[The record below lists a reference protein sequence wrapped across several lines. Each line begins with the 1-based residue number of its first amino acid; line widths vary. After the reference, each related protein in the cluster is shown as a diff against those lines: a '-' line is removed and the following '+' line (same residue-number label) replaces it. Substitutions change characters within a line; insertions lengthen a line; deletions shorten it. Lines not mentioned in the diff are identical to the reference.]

1 MDSEKLEWFRSNG
14 KLLDPKFDRLAIIGD
29 KMKAKEVEKK
39 LSIKYN
45 SSTIEDEKIYL
56 EFSIET
62 PTIKSSTATIF
73 VEEMNADN
81 EIAVPKTIVTGLKS
95 NSKQSF
101 KVSFDKNKIFNRYTF
116 QDNFSYQA
124 TVTIDG
130 LSAKTDEFELK
141 YEKKKPEKEERCL
154 CKKSSWTADDLRN
167 IVTQLRKLDVEI
179 LNNIDKHDITF
190 HHKWLDKDGKLIPDT
205 DTGKKPKNGDRKK
218 YINVISSFYDKLDS
232 NSEQIKD
239 RLFYLKNDDLNIKS
253 TEAKYEKF
261 VNQLNRIFVDYKID
275 NCLRKL
281 HFMAQIYQET
291 QRFTKTYE
299 QTDRIYFGGNFYQG
313 RGLKQITHDYNYLKY
328 YCHKS
333 KDVNK
338 KKLFDIYIEKRKSLS
353 EGVNEFNERTSNEHI
368 TVEDMTAVNE
378 LAKKISTDIYY
389 AADSAGWYWLD
400 NNINEYAD
408 KDSII
413 GVSAKVNNPD
423 AKDQKTSDGING
435 FSDREKYYN
444 LLKIIFDYENCK

>member
-1 MDSEKLEWFRSNG
+1 MGIAFDDDFENLMVKPLEKLTE
-14 KLLDPKFDRLAIIGD
+14 KVEE
-29 KMKAKEVEKK
+29 KEA
-39 LSIKYN
+39 LSIKY
-45 SSTIEDEKIYL
+45 I
-56 EFSIET
+56 
-62 PTIKSSTATIF
+62 SSTADEESIYLNFEITAKKLTKLDAVIF
-73 VEEMNADN
+73 VQEMNATN
-81 EIAVPKTIVTGLKS
+81 EEAINKKVKLQNTSSQRI
-95 NSKQSF
+95 
-101 KVSFDKNKIFNRYTF
+101 KVSFLKEKTFDRYSW
-116 QDNFSYQA
+116 QDGFAYQA
-124 TVTIDG
+124 TITCDG
-130 LSAKTDEFELK
+130 LSAQTDEFTLK
-141 YEKKKPEKEERCL
+141 FEKEKIEKVEKCL
-154 CKKSSWTADDLRN
+154 CKKTSWTADDLRY

-179 LNNIDKHDITF
+179 LNNIDRHDITF
-190 HHKWLDKDGKLIPDT
+190 HEKWLDKDGKLIPDT

-218 YINVISSFYDKLDS
+218 YKNVISSFYDKEDS
-232 NSEQIKD
+232 NREQIKD
-239 RLFYLKNDDLNIKS
+239 RLFYLKNNELNIKS
-253 TEAKYEKF
+253 SEAKYEKF

-281 HFMAQIYQET
+281 HFIAQIYQET

-333 KDVNK
+333 KDVNQ
-338 KKLFDIYIEKRKSLS
+338 KKLFDIYIEKRKNDS
-353 EGVNEFNERTSNEHI
+353 EGVNEFNKRTSNEHI
-368 TVEDMTAVNE
+368 TVQDMEGVNE

-389 AADSAGWYWLD
+389 AADSAGWYWND

-408 KDSII
+408 KDNII
-413 GVSAKVNNPD
+413 GVSAKVNNPS

>member
-1 MDSEKLEWFRSNG
+1 MAGNSIFSHEQDNGVDSVLGNWYQE
-14 KLLDPKFDRLAIIGD
+14 LLDKQSNSF
-29 KMKAKEVEKK
+29 
-39 LSIKYN
+39 SIKYI
-45 SSTIEDEKIYL
+45 SSSLDKENIYL
-56 EFSIET
+56 IFEISQT
-62 PTIKSSTATIF
+62 NIKKFNAVIF
-73 VEEMNADN
+73 VQEMNANN
-81 EIAVPKTIVTGLKS
+81 EIAI
-95 NSKQSF
+95 NSKVTLLPKSTQNL
-101 KVSFDKNKIFNRYTF
+101 KVSFSRDKEF
-116 QDNFSYQA
+116 DNFPWQQGLVFQA
-124 TVTIDG
+124 TITCDG
-130 LSAKTDEFELK
+130 LSAKTEEFKLK
-141 YEKKKPEKEERCL
+141 FEKEKEEKTEKCL

-179 LNNIDKHDITF
+179 LDRIDKHDITF

-218 YINVISSFYDKLDS
+218 HINVISSFYDKEDS
-232 NSEQIKD
+232 NREQIKD

-253 TEAKYEKF
+253 TEANYEKF
-261 VNQLNRIFVDYKID
+261 VNELNRIFLDYKID

-338 KKLFDIYIEKRKSLS
+338 KKLFDIYIEKRESLS
-353 EGVNEFNERTSNEHI
+353 EDVNKFNKRTSNKHI
-368 TVEDMTAVNE
+368 TVQDMAGVDE

-389 AADSAGWYWLD
+389 ATDSAAWYWSD

-408 KDSII
+408 KDNII
-413 GVSAKVNNPD
+413 GVSAKVNNPE
-423 AKDQKTSDGING
+423 AKDKKTSDGING